1 MNVDEA
7 MEVITGA
14 EPSCLEHLAGAV
26 LVAEVERL
34 RAELAAAKAA
44 SVCPVR
50 VQNIY
55 DAEYPSDCYIE
66 CWNGDECM
74 KFRDWLYDRIKER
87 DEG

>member
-34 RAELAAAKAA
+34 RAELANLQK
-44 SVCPVR
+44 R
-50 VQNIY
+50 Y
-55 DAEYPSDCYIE
+55 DEEIGSYE
-66 CWNGDECM
+66 DEDPRSMGWVGC
-74 KFRDWLYDRIKER
+74 DGLP
-87 DEG
+87 